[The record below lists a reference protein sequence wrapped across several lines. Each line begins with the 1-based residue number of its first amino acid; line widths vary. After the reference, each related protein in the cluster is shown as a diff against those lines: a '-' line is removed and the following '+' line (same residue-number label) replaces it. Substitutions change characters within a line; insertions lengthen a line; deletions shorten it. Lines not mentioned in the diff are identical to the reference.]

1 MVSNLSAGAEQ
12 QSPFDQFRARSL
24 LTWPLLTFLVI
35 GVVTVSVTGNTVSDL
50 GNNTILAFEIEA
62 VYALWII
69 WQCRRHCISI
79 PQLFGPLPRNPRTW
93 VYVALAVPL
102 VALSTVT
109 VWLRVRVSHFL
120 LPQLG
125 TSFTNWLAYRPQ
137 FGHAADVWTVVS
149 LVQGL
154 TLVPVVEELLFRGLL
169 FHRWVRKWGVT
180 RGLLVSSCA
189 FCLMHKDMLGAFVF
203 GLVMALLYMRTRSL
217 MIPIACHALDVAL
230 VFMIQGVPRVSTWWN
245 LSLCLP
251 VALPVLLL
259 FLHRHWPGPNSYLPY
274 SLSEKN
280 KEQTDSINRI

>member
-79 PQLFGPLPRNPRTW
+79 PQLFGPMPRNPRTW
-93 VYVALAVPL
+93 IYIALAVPL

-137 FGHAADVWTVVS
+137 FGHAADVWTVCSPGPYIGSCCRGITVPRFALPPLGAEVGGDARNACFIVCLQPDAQGHAWDLRLRTGNGVALHANTQPDDPDCLS
-149 LVQGL
+149 CPRYRLGFCDPKPTRSKHLVEPL
-154 TLVPVVEELLFRGLL
+154 A
-169 FHRWVRKWGVT
+169 
-180 RGLLVSSCA
+180 VSSGRIA
-189 FCLMHKDMLGAFVF
+189 RLAVVSARPLA
-203 GLVMALLYMRTRSL
+203 RTK
-217 MIPIACHALDVAL
+217 
-230 VFMIQGVPRVSTWWN
+230 F
-245 LSLCLP
+245 LP
-251 VALPVLLL
+251 PLLL
-259 FLHRHWPGPNSYLPY
+259 R
-274 SLSEKN
+274 
-280 KEQTDSINRI
+280 NRN